1 MKGKIKAETLKDIV
15 SKEIRLYTEDFLERE
30 QTRKI
35 EHKVMESI
43 CEGLLNGK
51 KKLESE
57 KQKIQISKMQL
68 YERHKQGETDKE
80 AYLSKKE
87 ALTEKLKNT
96 EQEIAIIESKIKEN
110 TASGNNLNV
119 DKLKETVAGG
129 ELVLDWINEVID
141 RIYVYDRDKVEIVWR
156 FGEKD
161 GRNG

>member
-1 MKGKIKAETLKDIV
+1 M
-15 SKEIRLYTEDFLERE
+15 
-30 QTRKI
+30 
-35 EHKVMESI
+35 
-43 CEGLLNGK
+43 
-51 KKLESE
+51 
-57 KQKIQISKMQL
+57 
-68 YERHKQGETDKE
+68 
-80 AYLSKKE
+80 
-87 ALTEKLKNT
+87 TEKLKNT

-119 DKLKETVAGG
+119 DKLKEAVAGG